1 MKTNNNKIKRIR
13 DGEEKRSNKNNSK
26 TNNNCVSIIPAKMLT
41 DNRLDKVKEAE
52 SIEKDSGRLTHW
64 SQRSERLKQERERSD

>member
-13 DGEEKRSNKNNSK
+13 EGEERRSNKYKTK
-26 TNNNCVSIIPAKMLT
+26 TNNNCVNIIPAKMLT

-52 SIEKDSGRLTHW
+52 SIEKDSGQAKMDRRL
-64 SQRSERLKQERERSD
+64 SK

>member
-1 MKTNNNKIKRIR
+1 MKSWN
-13 DGEEKRSNKNNSK
+13 EEKRSNKNNSK

-52 SIEKDSGRLTHW
+52 SIEKDSGRAKMD
-64 SQRSERLKQERERSD
+64 RRLSK

>member
-1 MKTNNNKIKRIR
+1 MSSKMKTNNNKIKRIR

-52 SIEKDSGRLTHW
+52 SIEKDSGRAKMD
-64 SQRSERLKQERERSD
+64 RRLSK